1 MEALFGV
8 TPDHPLTQDHWLQV
22 LKQQMV
28 ADAERQA
35 LLQEQG
41 EQQQEE
47 EGLVPVPSAAGGA
60 AAGGGGSSKDVGVV
74 RAACGGGAQWAAA
87 DKDTDVEMGAG
98 GNGHHT
104 NSSTSTSSAA
114 TRHLQDVSRR
124 QLDQSSSEQQPCGD
138 IKLTLPATSSY
149 GTKAHTGRGHP
160 VPGEDTPAGVTTACA
175 RLPPGGKRLPAGWRQ
190 AMWVLRRSARKW
202 VNARSVLVS
211 DVFLTAVLALVLGA
225 AQGSSRQ
232 PQAALIWL
240 IITVMAFGCL
250 TLIRS
255 LRSFGPERIIFLQ
268 RENRVRG

>member
-1 MEALFGV
+1 M
-8 TPDHPLTQDHWLQV
+8 
-22 LKQQMV
+22 
-28 ADAERQA
+28 
-35 LLQEQG
+35 
-41 EQQQEE
+41 
-47 EGLVPVPSAAGGA
+47 PVPSAASA
-60 AAGGGGSSKDVGVV
+60 AAGGDGGSQDVGVV
-74 RAACGGGAQWAAA
+74 RAPSGGGAAWAAG
-87 DKDTDVEMGAG
+87 KDTDVEMGAG

-104 NSSTSTSSAA
+104 NSSTSSTSA
-114 TRHLQDVSRR
+114 RHLQDVSRG
-124 QLDQSSSEQQPCGD
+124 QLDQSSSEQQPSGD
-138 IKLTLPATSSY
+138 IKLTLP
-149 GTKAHTGRGHP
+149 GTGSLSGKGQP
-160 VPGEDTPAGVTTACA
+160 VPEKDAPAAVTAAGA

-268 RENRVRG
+268 RENRVSVGAGRDRHWVWVACWETGEGRRSTVIGGAEGS